1 MLPSLQLRSIDTA
14 HYFVSGDVTIHEGA
28 AIAPG
33 VLIQAAPESHIVIG
47 VGACIGLG
55 SVIHAHGGTI
65 EIGAGASIGAGVLL
79 VGQVKIGAHACVG
92 SSSTIMDGEVKA
104 EGVVPPGSLV
114 GDRSRPVEGLTIEA
128 AVESSGKVPADS
140 STTLSA
146 TDAQLSPETSEVSDP
161 WVEEPLEKSP
171 PTPEKPPAPEQEAG
185 ANVYGQVYVNNLL
198 VKLFPNQ
205 RNLNQPGNGHLNGS
219 G

>member
-33 VLIQAAPESHIVIG
+33 VLIQAAPESRIVIG

-92 SSSTIMDGEVKA
+92 SSSTIMNGGVEA
-104 EGVVPPGSLV
+104 EGVVPPGSLM
-114 GDRSRPVEGLTIEA
+114 GDRSRPVEGLAIDA
-128 AVESSGKVPADS
+128 AVKPPG
-140 STTLSA
+140 TI
-146 TDAQLSPETSEVSDP
+146 
-161 WVEEPLEKSP
+161 
-171 PTPEKPPAPEQEAG
+171 PTPFSNRTAHHRYATE
-185 ANVYGQVYVNNLL
+185 
-198 VKLFPNQ
+198 
-205 RNLNQPGNGHLNGS
+205 S
-219 G
+219 